1 MIEIV
6 KAADSGFEAAI
17 GRILRRLETFERA
30 ASPSAER
37 RTRQIFGKPL
47 TPREVVRK
55 IVEDVRKDGDE
66 AVLEYIRQIDACELT
81 AEQLEITQ
89 DEIDTAYEG
98 VSEQL
103 IDAIRQSIKNVEQY
117 QETIKIEGRHKLER
131 EGATIDTIYRPL
143 KSVGVYAPGGLGAY
157 PSTIVMA
164 VVPARV
170 AGVDLVVLTNKKK
183 KTGAV
188 SPATLVAAKEA
199 GADAVYRV
207 GGAHGIAALAFG
219 TETVERVD
227 KIVGPGNLFVMLAKK
242 EVFGYVDI
250 DMFAGPSE
258 ILIIADAVANES
270 YVAADMLSQA
280 EHDTMA
286 SAILVT
292 TSEQLAE
299 AVADELDRQ
308 IKELPTGAVAAEAL
322 ENYGLIAVVE
332 TLDECIEIADRIA
345 PEHIEVITAQPQD
358 VTPKLRNAG
367 AIFVGPHTPE
377 VVGDYIAGSSHI
389 LPTGGTARFFSGLS
403 VNDFLRKTAVIEYT
417 PAALRGVL
425 DHLVEIGV
433 AEGFAAHVASAK
445 IRFPEP
451 DETKIKKK

>member
-1 MIEIV
+1 MIDII
-6 KAADSGFEAAI
+6 KATDSGFETALT
-17 GRILRRLETFERA
+17 RILRRLEIFEQT

-37 RTRQIFGKPL
+37 RTKQIFGKPL

-103 IDAIRQSIKNVEQY
+103 IDAIRQSIKNVESY
-117 QETIKIEGRHKLER
+117 QETIKLEERHKFER
-131 EGATIDTIYRPL
+131 QGATIDTIYRPL

-170 AGVDLVVLTNKKK
+170 AGVERVAVTTPCDSS
-183 KTGAV
+183 GAV

-242 EVFGYVDI
+242 EVFGHVDI

-270 YVAADMLSQA
+270 YIAADMLSQA

-299 AVADELDRQ
+299 AVAEELDRQ
-308 IKELPTGAVAAEAL
+308 IEELPTGDIAAEAL

-332 TLDECIEIADRIA
+332 TLEECIEIADRIA
-345 PEHIEVITAQPQD
+345 PEHLEIITAQPQE

-389 LPTGGTARFFSGLS
+389 LPTGATARFFSGLS
-403 VNDFLRKTAVIEYT
+403 ANSFLKRTSIVSYT
-417 PAALRGVL
+417 QSALAEDAGAIAAIAR
-425 DHLVEIGV
+425 
-433 AEGFAAHVASAK
+433 AEGFHAHALSAE
-445 IRFPEP
+445 IR
-451 DETKIKKK
+451 TKK

>member
-1 MIEIV
+1 MIDII
-6 KAADSGFEAAI
+6 KATDSGFETALT
-17 GRILRRLETFERA
+17 RILRRLEIFEQT

-37 RTRQIFGKPL
+37 RTREIFGKPL

-66 AVLEYIRQIDACELT
+66 AVLEYIRQIDSCELT

-103 IDAIRQSIKNVEQY
+103 IDAIRQSIKNVESY
-117 QETIKIEGRHKLER
+117 QETIKLAERHKFER
-131 EGATIDTIYRPL
+131 QGATIDTIYRPL

-170 AGVDLVVLTNKKK
+170 AGVERVAVTTPCDSS
-183 KTGAV
+183 GAI

-199 GADAVYRV
+199 GAHAVYRV

-242 EVFGYVDI
+242 EVFGHVDI

-270 YVAADMLSQA
+270 YIAADMLSQA

-299 AVADELDRQ
+299 AVAEELDRQ
-308 IKELPTGAVAAEAL
+308 IEELPSGHIAAEAL

-345 PEHIEVITAQPQD
+345 PEHLEVITAQPQE
-358 VTPKLRNAG
+358 VAPKLRNAG

-451 DETKIKKK
+451 DETKIKKN

>member
-6 KAADSGFEAAI
+6 KAAESGFETALA
-17 GRILRRLETFERA
+17 RIVRRLEMFERA
-30 ASPSAER
+30 ASPSAEQ

-55 IVEDVRKDGDE
+55 IVDDIRKNGDD
-66 AVLEYIRQIDACELT
+66 AVLEYIRQIDSCELD
-81 AEQLEITQ
+81 AEHLEITE
-89 DEIDTAYEG
+89 DEIETAYEG

-103 IDAIRQSIKNVEQY
+103 IDAIRQSIRNVESY
-117 QETIKIEGRHKLER
+117 QETIKLEGSHKFER
-131 EGATIDTIYRPL
+131 QGATIETLYRPL

-170 AGVDLVVLTNKKK
+170 AGVERVVVT
-183 KTGAV
+183 TPCDSSGAV

-242 EVFGYVDI
+242 DVFGYVDI

-270 YVAADMLSQA
+270 YIAADMLSQA

-299 AVADELDRQ
+299 AVAEELDRQ
-308 IKELPTGAVAAEAL
+308 VEALPTGNTAAEAL

-345 PEHIEVITAQPQD
+345 PEHLEVITAQPQQ

-403 VNDFLRKTAVIEYT
+403 VNDFLRKTAVIEYR

-425 DHLVEIGV
+425 DHLVEIGL